1 MIKKW
6 MSFIKK
12 NGLFLLLSFLIPVVV
27 MIAVYALNDIYFGS
41 DRTILASDSFSQY
54 SNFHASFNNVLKGEQ
69 NIFYTWYG
77 SLGLNYWAFSAYYLN
92 GIFTPLVALFSNGA
106 MPDALYVIT
115 LVKFGFI
122 GLSFWVFAY
131 NTFKKTSK
139 WQLLA
144 YSSAYGLMGYA
155 VAYSEVIMW
164 LDTFVYLPLIILGI
178 HRVMDEKKP
187 LLLFISYLL
196 LFVSNFYMAFIVGV
210 FSFLYY
216 WARLATDP
224 KRYKKSI
231 LSYLLTSLL
240 AGGASMITILPTV
253 LDLKNNG
260 EGMDSLTQLWTYDTG
275 VWDLVVKNMVA
286 VYDTS
291 KYEAAPFIYIGLFPL
306 LFFLYYFSTKKIP
319 LRNKLVY
326 GSLFLLLI
334 ASVYVNPLNLFW
346 HGLHAPNM
354 FLFRFS
360 FLFSFLIILLCGY
373 GFEVFQKEDTNHII
387 NLILLMGGIFLA
399 AVLFSNKKRY
409 DYITDLSLYLT
420 IGFLV
425 LFLILILLKRK
436 NGRFQQLFPLLLLMV
451 MITEASFNANA
462 LIEGIGVEWGYPTKE
477 IFNYDE
483 RHEATR
489 ALVDMTKKENA
500 NFYRLE
506 NLDRLTLNDSF
517 NYGYSGVSM
526 FSSIRNRHSSA
537 YLNNLGYRSSGSNL
551 NIKYENNTLLMDSLL
566 GVKYNISESDV
577 MKFGYTKIKE
587 EGKYALYENKL
598 ALPLGILTDE
608 EIFETDA
615 IKSQSGLFNQLSG
628 LEETMTQVIEPRV
641 VETDNITVTEADGAV
656 TYTEISPTKGK
667 KVKWEVYV
675 PANQQAY
682 LSLYPATFSYMGECN
697 VEVTVNGVKRVNNLA
712 STGQYYNLG
721 YYEKGTAV
729 TVTVSFTGT
738 RVVKLYQPDVLLLD
752 TQKFENA
759 VKEMSKKGVDIKTSG
774 RRATAAVSLDEAQT
788 LFTTIPYDK
797 GWKAYIDGKE
807 VEMPNLKKAFLTLN
821 IPKGSHKIEFVF
833 LPQGFKIGAIL
844 FGSCI
849 ALFIGYCGWLY
860 RNRISREEQQT
871 V

>member
-6 MSFIKK
+6 TNFIKK
-12 NGLFLLLSFLIPVVV
+12 NGLFLLLSFLLPLLV
-27 MIAVYALNDIYFGS
+27 MVAVYALNGIYFGS
-41 DRTILASDSFSQY
+41 DRTIMASDSFSQY
-54 SNFHASFNNVLKGEQ
+54 SNFHASLNNVLKGEQ
-69 NIFYTWYG
+69 SIFYTWYG

-92 GIFTPLVALFSNGA
+92 GLFTPLVAFFSNST

-115 LVKFGFI
+115 LVKFGFM
-122 GLSFWVFAY
+122 GLSFWVFAF

-187 LLLFISYLL
+187 VFLFISYLL
-196 LFVSNFYMAFIVGV
+196 LFLSNFYMAFIVGV

-216 WARLATDP
+216 WARLFTKP
-224 KRYKKSI
+224 TRYKKSVFT
-231 LSYLLTSLL
+231 YLITSLL
-240 AGGASMITILPTV
+240 AGGASMVTILPTF
-253 LDLKNNG
+253 LDLRNNG
-260 EGMDSLTQLWTYDTG
+260 EGMDSLSQLWTTDTG

-291 KYEAAPFIYIGLFPL
+291 KYGSAPFIYIGLFPL
-306 LFFLYYFSTKKIP
+306 LFCIYYFSTKKVP
-319 LRNKLVY
+319 LRNKLAY

-334 ASVYVNPLNLFW
+334 ASVYINPLNLFW

-360 FLFSFLIILLCGY
+360 FLFSFMIILLCGY
-373 GFEVFQKEDTNHII
+373 SFELFEKEDTNHMVNIVLLVGGV
-387 NLILLMGGIFLA
+387 LIA

-409 DYITDLSLYLT
+409 DYITDWSLYLT
-420 IGFLV
+420 VG
-425 LFLILILLKRK
+425 FLILLLILLIVRRK
-436 NGRFQQLFPLLLLMV
+436 NNVIQKLFPVLLLVVMV
-451 MITEASFNANA
+451 SEASLNAKA
-462 LIEGIGVEWGYPTKE
+462 SIEGIGLEWGYPSKQAFDYEKRYEDVSSLVDKTKE
-477 IFNYDE
+477 
-483 RHEATR
+483 
-489 ALVDMTKKENA
+489 EN
-500 NFYRLE
+500 NTFYRME
-506 NLDRLTLNDSF
+506 NLDRMSLNDSF

-566 GVKYNISESDV
+566 GVKYNISKSDV
-577 MKFGYTKIKE
+577 MKFGYTKVAE
-587 EGKYALYENKL
+587 EGDYALYENEF

-608 EIFETDA
+608 EVFDTEA
-615 IKSQSGLFNQLSG
+615 IQSQGGLFNHLSG

-641 VETDNITVTEADGAV
+641 VKTDNLTVTQSGSEV
-656 TYTEISPTKGK
+656 TYTEISPTKAK
-667 KVKWEVYV
+667 EIQWEVYV

-682 LSLYPATFSYMGECN
+682 LSLYPATFSYMGDCD
-697 VEVTVNGVKRVNNLA
+697 VHMTVNGVKRVSNLT

-721 YYEKGTAV
+721 YYEKGTNV
-729 TVTVSFTGT
+729 KVTVSFTGT
-738 RVVKLYQPDVLLLD
+738 RLVKLYTPDVLLID
-752 TQKFENA
+752 TQKFEQA
-759 VKEMSKKGVDIKTSG
+759 VKEISKKGEDLKTTGRKASVEVDLKEDQ
-774 RRATAAVSLDEAQT
+774 A
-788 LFTTIPYDK
+788 LFTTIPYDA

-807 VEMPNLKKAFLTLN
+807 VKMSNLKKAFLTLD
-821 IPKGSHKIEFVF
+821 IPKGSHTIQFVF
-833 LPQGFKIGAIL
+833 LPQGFKLGAML

-849 ALFIGYCGWLY
+849 VLFVGYSGWLH
-860 RNRISREEQQT
+860 RKKKSREEQ
-871 V
+871 